1 MKFYT
6 RQHQHYCG
14 IDLHARQMYLCI
26 LDAAG
31 KVCFSRNLECSPEA
45 FLAAVRPFRDDLVV
59 AVECMF
65 AWVTG
70 WPMCVSARASPS
82 CSGTPCTW
90 GRSTGARPR
99 TTRSTPTRSPGWCAA
114 GMLAQAYVYP
124 PQMRA
129 TRDLLRRR
137 CHLVNR
143 RAELITHIQ
152 NTISQYNLPPFEG
165 KIGKRGA
172 REGLLAHF
180 PDPQVR
186 NSIALDLA
194 MIEQYD
200 ALLPKL
206 ERHIR
211 ACAKAHD
218 RKAFTLLRS
227 IHGADLIIPLVI
239 LYEICTIGRFPRVQ
253 DFLSYCRLVKPGR
266 ESNGKLLGHAGGKIG
281 NAHLKWIFGELATTP
296 LTRQPP
302 GPAAA

>member
-1 MKFYT
+1 
-6 RQHQHYCG
+6 
-14 IDLHARQMYLCI
+14 
-26 LDAAG
+26 
-31 KVCFSRNLECSPEA
+31 
-45 FLAAVRPFRDDLVV
+45 
-59 AVECMF
+59 
-65 AWVTG
+65 
-70 WPMCVSARASPS
+70 
-82 CSGTPCTW
+82 
-90 GRSTGARPR
+90 
-99 TTRSTPTRSPGWCAA
+99 
-114 GMLAQAYVYP
+114 
-124 PQMRA
+124 
-129 TRDLLRRR
+129 
-137 CHLVNR
+137 
-143 RAELITHIQ
+143 
-152 NTISQYNLPPFEG
+152 
-165 KIGKRGA
+165 
-172 REGLLAHF
+172 
-180 PDPQVR
+180 VR

-211 ACAKAHD
+211 TCAKAHD

-296 LTRQPP
+296 LTCQPP